1 MKLRGRG
8 VFPAIRLIA
17 IGLLLAGQAA
27 LGQTVTATL
36 TGTVV
41 DASGASVPEAN
52 VTLTNTLSGNVR
64 KTVTNAAGYYAL
76 PAIPAGTYSVIV
88 EAKGFQRSEVKD
100 FALNSADERKIDV
113 TMTVGAVSET
123 ISVTAS
129 AEQVAVSSGEKAQV
143 LDTQILQ
150 NVAVVGRS
158 AAEFLKVLPGMTQ
171 TGNGVTNAPGYSG
184 EVIGING
191 NGNAGKQSALGNFS
205 ANGTPTASMEIMS
218 DGAHVSD
225 PGCNCATPVN
235 PNAEMIQEVKV
246 LQAAFSAENS
256 YGPVVINTTTKAGGS
271 AFHGEGY
278 LSARNYVLN
287 ANDASSNA
295 KGLNLSGAQ
304 AAPRPQNRYYFP
316 GGNIGGPVRLP
327 HFNKNR
333 DKMFFFSGFEYFY
346 QALNAN
352 PVLAVVPTA
361 AMKAGDFSQASINAL
376 NPAAGVG
383 GGIKPPNAATYPNG
397 QVPVN
402 LMNPIG
408 IALAN
413 LFPAP
418 NANPFSTGG
427 YNFVEQVPF
436 QQNGWQMVHRIDYS
450 FSDNTKLFV
459 RYYHQQEAQ
468 NFPINLWAQASDQV
482 PYPSVIVGNN
492 HSESVAVNL
501 THVFNPTLTNEFV
514 VNYTYVGFPNSYV
527 NQAAAKMATYNFNF
541 AGAFH
546 NGDPYLPNVNIGGV
560 ALLQSMGGV
569 DVAYPYYANKPLS
582 STGDN
587 VIKSWR
593 THTIRIGFWGEYYG
607 NYQPSN
613 SAANGTITTASN
625 DPTGSGNPFADL
637 FLGNVSAYTQQN
649 HNAPAKNESTIF
661 EGYVQDS
668 WKVNRRLTLDFGV
681 RIQHDPESTDLY
693 HLGHAV
699 WVPSTWSNNPTAVL
713 PGLQWYAR
721 DPSIGNPGYPTRGA
735 YFAPRFGEAYDLFG
749 TGKTVLRGGIGEY
762 RYRGPTGN
770 IGGSIVNGSYAFN
783 LPNSNGSTLA
793 LIPTLPVPSFTGQN
807 ASTGNLANQNS
818 SQLSMTW
825 TYDFTISQQL
835 PWNATIE
842 VAYVGT
848 KARHLAESAFHNVNI
863 VPFGAMLATPTA
875 NNQLFR
881 PYPNY
886 QDITINEFDAP
897 SDYNALQVTWRRQG
911 ARYSI
916 GGNYTFS
923 KVLGIVNQADP
934 YNPAN
939 DYGPLAFDRRSS
951 FNLNYVLKLGSPV
964 HEKVLAGVI
973 NDWSISGIVQY
984 QTGAFLQAGGALG
997 LTLPAGYVSGGAVGI
1012 TGTPNMAAF
1021 PVLTCDPRSNLGPN
1035 QYLNPSCFALPTPGH
1050 DGSII
1055 EPEAFGPGYFNMDT
1069 SLFKTFKMG
1078 EKRSIQ
1084 FRAEGFNFLNH
1095 PNPTFGLDN
1104 NLSLAFNLAGQQT
1117 NALFGTA
1124 TTKTDHRILQFAVKF
1139 YF

>member
-1 MKLRGRG
+1 MKLRIVEIFSTAVLI
-8 VFPAIRLIA
+8 VF
-17 IGLLLAGQAA
+17 GLLLAAEGAF
-27 LGQTVTATL
+27 GQTVTATL

-41 DASGASVPEAN
+41 DASGASVPDAN
-52 VTLTNTLSGNVR
+52 VTLTNALSGNVR
-64 KTVTNAAGYYAL
+64 KTVTNASGYYAV
-76 PAIPAGTYSVIV
+76 PAIPAGSYTLTV
-88 EAKGFQRSEVKD
+88 EAKGFQKSEVKD

-113 TMTVGAVSET
+113 TMTLGAVTET
-123 ISVTAS
+123 VSVTAS
-129 AEQVAVSSGEKAQV
+129 AEQVETSSGEKAQV
-143 LDTQILQ
+143 LDTQVLQ

-158 AAEFLKVLPGMTQ
+158 AAEFLKILPGMTQ

-271 AFHGEGY
+271 AFHGEAY

-287 ANDASSNA
+287 ANDSSSNA
-295 KGLNLSGAQ
+295 KGLNLAGAE

-316 GGNIGGPVRLP
+316 GGNIGGPVLLP
-327 HFNKNR
+327 HFNKKR
-333 DKMFFFSGFEYFY
+333 DKLFFFSGFEYFY

-361 AMKAGDFSQASINAL
+361 AMKAGDFSQASINTL

-383 GGIKPPNAATYPNG
+383 GGIKPPNPAQYPNG
-397 QVPVN
+397 QIPVSQ
-402 LMNPIG
+402 MNPIG
-408 IALAN
+408 IALAG
-413 LFPAP
+413 LFPAA
-418 NANPFSTGG
+418 NANPFVTGG

-468 NFPINLWAQASDQV
+468 HFPINLWAQASDQV
-482 PYPSVIVGNN
+482 PYPSPILGAN
-492 HSESVAVNL
+492 HSESVAANL
-501 THVFNPTLTNEFV
+501 THVFDPTLTNEFV
-514 VNYTYVGFPNSYV
+514 VNYTYVGFPNSYT
-527 NQAAAKMATYNFNF
+527 NQAAAKMATYGFNF
-541 AGAFH
+541 PGAFH
-546 NGDPYLPNVNIGGV
+546 NNDPYLPNVNIGGV
-560 ALLQSMGGV
+560 ALLQSAGGF
-569 DVAYPYYANKPLS
+569 DVAYPYFANKPLS
-582 STGDN
+582 SIGDN

-613 SAANGTITTASN
+613 SAANGTITTAVN
-625 DPTGSGNPFADL
+625 DPTGSGNAFADL
-637 FLGNVSAYTQQN
+637 YLGNVSAYTQQN
-649 HNAPAKNESTIF
+649 ANAVIKAESTIF
-661 EGYVQDS
+661 EGYIQDS
-668 WKVNRRLTLDFGV
+668 WKVTRKLNLDFGV
-681 RIQHDPESTDLY
+681 RIQHDPQAKDLE

-713 PGLQWYAR
+713 PGIQWMAR
-721 DPSIGNPGYPTRGA
+721 DQAIPNEGYPTRA
-735 YFAPRFGEAYDLFG
+735 AFFTPRFGEAYDVFG
-749 TGKTVLRGGIGEY
+749 NGKTVLRGGIGEY
-762 RYRGPTGN
+762 RYRGPTG
-770 IGGSIVNGSYAFN
+770 GSGSGPPTGSYAYN

-793 LIPTLPVPSFTGQN
+793 LIPTLSVPGFTGQN
-807 ASTGNLANQNS
+807 SSVGGIANQNS

-825 TYDFTISQQL
+825 TYDFTVAQQL
-835 PWNATIE
+835 PWSTTLE

-848 KARHLAESAFHNVNI
+848 KARHLAESGFHNVNI

-886 QDITINEFDAP
+886 TDITINEFDTN
-897 SDYNALQVTWRRQG
+897 SDYNALQITWRRQG
-911 ARYSI
+911 TRYSI

-934 YNPAN
+934 FNPAN
-939 DYGPLAFDRRSS
+939 DYGPLAFDRRSN
-951 FNLNYVLKLGSPV
+951 FNLNYVLKLGAPF
-964 HEKVLAGVI
+964 HNKIAGGAV
-973 NDWSISGIVQY
+973 NGWSISGIVQY

-997 LTLPAGYVSGGAVGI
+997 LTLPAGYVSGAGVGI
-1012 TGTPNMAAF
+1012 TGTPNMGAF
-1021 PVLTCDPRSNLGPN
+1021 PVLTCDPRKGLGPN

-1055 EPEAFGPGYFNMDT
+1055 EPEAFGPGYFNTDM
-1069 SLFKTFKMG
+1069 SLFKSFQMG
-1078 EKRSIQ
+1078 EKRSLQ

-1104 NLSLAFNLAGQQT
+1104 NLALAFNLAGQQT